1 MHDLIL
7 IGGGLANGLIAWR
20 IKQLRPAL
28 RILLVEREAAL
39 GGNHTWSFYQE
50 DLTPAQHAW
59 LAPLIV
65 RQWPA
70 YEVRF
75 PAHRRILNTACYS
88 IDSERF
94 HAVLMQDLADCA
106 VLDAEVGGIEAG
118 SGTVVVNGQRL
129 AARAVIDGR
138 GHESSAHMRHAWQ
151 KFLGRE
157 VELSR
162 PHGQAMPVIMD
173 ATVAQRDGY
182 RFVYTLPFD
191 ERRILIE
198 DTYYSTSP
206 ALDAAA
212 LRANIDAYAAARG
225 WRIARV
231 LREETGV
238 LPIALSGDIER
249 YWNDKPDALPRSGL
263 RAGLFHATTGYSL
276 LFAVRL
282 ADEIAALAEGGD
294 IRADT
299 VYRLVRHFSAQQW
312 RSQRFLRALNRMLF
326 FAGEP
331 EQRYRVLQRFYT
343 LPQQLIERFYAARL
357 TRFDQLRILSGKP
370 PVPVAAALRAL
381 CDLRK
386 ETSSKPS

>member
-1 MHDLIL
+1 MLDLIL

-20 IKQLRPAL
+20 LKTLRPAL
-28 RILLVEREAAL
+28 RILLVERGATL

-59 LAPLIV
+59 LAPLVV
-65 RQWPA
+65 RRWPA

-75 PAHRRILNTACYS
+75 PSHRRVLHSACYS

-94 HAVLMQDLADCA
+94 HAVLMRDLGACA
-106 VLDAEVGGIEAG
+106 MLDAEVGEIAADG
-118 SGTVVVNGQRL
+118 VVINGRRH

-138 GHESSAHMRHAWQ
+138 GHESSAHMRQAWQ

-157 VELSR
+157 VVLGQ
-162 PHGQAMPVIMD
+162 PHGQTVPIIMD

-212 LRANIDAYAAARG
+212 LRGNIDAYAASRG
-225 WRIARV
+225 WRIAHV
-231 LREETGV
+231 VREESGV

-249 YWNDKPDALPRSGL
+249 YWDDKPDTLPRSGL
-263 RAGLFHATTGYSL
+263 RAALFHATTGYSL

-282 ADEIAALAEGGD
+282 ADDIAALGE
-294 IRADT
+294 IRADGM
-299 VYRLVRHFSAQQW
+299 YRHIRNFSAQQW

-331 EQRYRVLQRFYT
+331 AQRYRVLQRFYT

>member
-20 IKQLRPAL
+20 LKMMRPAL
-28 RILLVEREAAL
+28 RILLVERESTL

-59 LAPLIV
+59 LAPLVV
-65 RQWPA
+65 RHWPA

-75 PAHRRILNTACYS
+75 PSHRRMLRTACYS
-88 IDSERF
+88 IDSARF
-94 HAVLMQDLADCA
+94 HAVLMKDLADC
-106 VLDAEVGGIEAG
+106 VMLGAEVGEMDAG
-118 SGTVVVNGQRL
+118 GAVINGRRHE
-129 AARAVIDGR
+129 ARAVIDGR

-151 KFLGRE
+151 KFLGWE
-157 VELSR
+157 VELEEA
-162 PHGQAMPVIMD
+162 HGQAMPIIMD

-212 LRANIDAYAAARG
+212 LRLNIEAYAASRG
-225 WRIARV
+225 WRIARM

-249 YWNDKPDALPRSGL
+249 YWDDKPDVLPRSGL

-276 LFAVRL
+276 LFAARL
-282 ADEIAALAEGGD
+282 ADEIAALD
-294 IRADT
+294 DLHADK
-299 VYRLVRHFSAQQW
+299 VYQRIRHFSAYQW
-312 RSQRFLRALNRMLF
+312 RGQRFLRALNRMLF

-331 EQRYRVLQRFYT
+331 AQRYRVLQRFYT

-357 TRFDQLRILSGKP
+357 TRLDQLRILSGKP
-370 PVPVAAALRAL
+370 PVPVAAALRAI

>member
-20 IKQLRPAL
+20 LRQLQPAL
-28 RILLVEREAAL
+28 RILLVERDATL

-50 DLTPAQHAW
+50 DLTPEQHAW
-59 LAPLIV
+59 MAPLVV

-75 PAHRRILNTACYS
+75 PAHRRMLHTACYS
-88 IDSERF
+88 IDSARF
-94 HAVLMQDLADCA
+94 HAVLMQDLADS
-106 VLDAEVGGIEAG
+106 VMLGAEVGDMDDGG
-118 SGTVVVNGQRL
+118 VVINGRRH

-138 GHESSAHMRHAWQ
+138 GHESSVHMRHAWQ
-151 KFLGRE
+151 KFLGCE
-157 VELSR
+157 VELSE
-162 PHGQAMPVIMD
+162 PHGQAMPIIMD
-173 ATVAQRDGY
+173 ATVAQHDGY

-191 ERRILIE
+191 ARRILIE

-212 LRANIDAYAAARG
+212 LRMNIEAYAASRG

-249 YWNDKPDALPRSGL
+249 YWDDKPDPLPRSGL

-276 LFAVRL
+276 LFATRL
-282 ADEIAALAEGGD
+282 ADEIATLDD
-294 IRADT
+294 IHADN
-299 VYRLVRHFSAQQW
+299 VYRRIRQFSEKQW
-312 RSQRFLRALNRMLF
+312 RGQRFLRALNRMLF

-331 EQRYRVLQRFYT
+331 AQRYRVLQRFYT

-357 TRFDQLRILSGKP
+357 TRLDQLRILSGKP

>member
-20 IKQLRPAL
+20 LKMMRPAL
-28 RILLVEREAAL
+28 RILLVERESTL

-59 LAPLIV
+59 LAPLVV
-65 RQWPA
+65 RHWPA

-75 PAHRRILNTACYS
+75 PSHRRMLRTACYS
-88 IDSERF
+88 IDSARF
-94 HAVLMQDLADCA
+94 HAVLMKDLADC
-106 VLDAEVGGIEAG
+106 VMLGAEVGEMDAG
-118 SGTVVVNGQRL
+118 GAVINGWRHE
-129 AARAVIDGR
+129 ARAVIDGR

-151 KFLGRE
+151 KFLGWE
-157 VELSR
+157 VELEEA
-162 PHGQAMPVIMD
+162 HGQAMPIIMD

-212 LRANIDAYAAARG
+212 LRLNIEAYAASRG
-225 WRIARV
+225 WRIARM

-249 YWNDKPDALPRSGL
+249 YWDDKPDVLPRSGL

-276 LFAVRL
+276 LFAARL
-282 ADEIAALAEGGD
+282 ADEIAALD
-294 IRADT
+294 DLHADK
-299 VYRLVRHFSAQQW
+299 VYQRIRHFSAYQW
-312 RSQRFLRALNRMLF
+312 RGQRFLRALNRMLF

-331 EQRYRVLQRFYT
+331 AQRYRVLQRFYT

-357 TRFDQLRILSGKP
+357 TRLDQLRILSGKP
-370 PVPVAAALRAL
+370 PVPVAAALRAI

>member
-20 IKQLRPAL
+20 LRQLRPAL
-28 RILLVEREAAL
+28 RILLVERDGAL

-59 LAPLIV
+59 IAPLVV
-65 RQWPA
+65 RRWPG

-75 PAHRRILNTACYS
+75 PSHGRRLHTACYS

-94 HAVLMQDLADCA
+94 RQVLMQDLGES
-106 VLDAEVGGIEAG
+106 VMLDAEVGRIDADGAVI
-118 SGTVVVNGQRL
+118 NGRHH

-162 PHGQAMPVIMD
+162 PHGQAMPIIMD

-206 ALDAAA
+206 ALDADA
-212 LRANIDAYAAARG
+212 LRLNLDAYAASRG
-225 WRIARV
+225 WQIERV
-231 LREETGV
+231 VREETGV

-249 YWNDKPDALPRSGL
+249 YWDDKPDAVPRSGL

-282 ADEIAALAEGGD
+282 ADGIAALDENALQ
-294 IRADT
+294 ADT
-299 VYRLVRHFSAQQW
+299 LYRHIREVSVEQW
-312 RSQRFLRALNRMLF
+312 RTQRFLRALNRMLF

-331 EQRYRVLQRFYT
+331 AQRYRILQRFYT

-386 ETSSKPS
+386 EPSSKPS